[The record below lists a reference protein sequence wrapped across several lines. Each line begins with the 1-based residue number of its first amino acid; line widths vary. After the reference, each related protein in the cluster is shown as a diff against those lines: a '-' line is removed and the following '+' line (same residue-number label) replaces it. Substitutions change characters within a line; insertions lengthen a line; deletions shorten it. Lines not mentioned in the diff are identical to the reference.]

1 MAQIEDWQLEC
12 DSGWPDRLVFG
23 VDEAGRGPWAGPVT
37 AAAICLPEDFDLP
50 VDDSKKLTAKKR
62 EMLFE
67 QLILLPHGIGEAS
80 VAQIDEINILQA
92 TYAAMARAVEALAA
106 QIGAPHHVLVDGN
119 RLGKWP
125 FSASAIVGGD
135 GRSRS
140 IAAASVLAKVTRD
153 RQMQALDE
161 AFPGYGWASNKGYG
175 AKAHALG
182 LEKLGV
188 TSHHRRSYA
197 PIAKILAAQ
206 TPK

>member
-62 EMLFE
+62 DMLFE

-140 IAAASVLAKVTRD
+140 IAATSVLAKVTRD